1 MVLSNMNPILT
12 FCTLALISSS
22 IHCNP
27 ISDTCISVSTSVD
40 STVKYLY
47 AEVYDSN
54 GDLSCVDAIENTA
67 ENASIQC
74 DTKGVMQ
81 GMYIYLTNS
90 PEHYYSYDT
99 LFPHEELCTQEP
111 LPAGGAHAQGCTTSV
126 EMIASGFH
134 QLVIKSQ
141 TQAALFG
148 KPAALWTCW
157 TAYVEPD
164 YLITADHQF
173 CMAKLDQ
180 NQERVIKIHGFLSQA
195 LGTTEERTNDPD
207 KVDAIFNTCTNLL
220 INFGGIEP
228 PSQHELGKL
237 HVQKI
242 DNCASFMKAVPKD
255 GFQGFVDSWL
265 NVLEGVNNK
274 PLDSY
279 IFCRDLSELIDFTD
293 HDKDH
298 NVVDH

>member
-1 MVLSNMNPILT
+1 
-12 FCTLALISSS
+12 
-22 IHCNP
+22 
-27 ISDTCISVSTSVD
+27 
-40 STVKYLY
+40 
-47 AEVYDSN
+47 
-54 GDLSCVDAIENTA
+54 
-67 ENASIQC
+67 
-74 DTKGVMQ
+74 
-81 GMYIYLTNS
+81 
-90 PEHYYSYDT
+90 
-99 LFPHEELCTQEP
+99 
-111 LPAGGAHAQGCTTSV
+111 
-126 EMIASGFH
+126 MIASGFH
-134 QLVIKSQ
+134 QLILKSQ

-157 TAYVEPD
+157 TAYVAED
-164 YLITADHQF
+164 HLITADHQF
-173 CMAKLDQ
+173 CMSNLDQ
-180 NQERVIKIHGFLSQA
+180 NQERVINIHGFLSQA
-195 LGTTEERTNDPD
+195 VGTTEERTNDPD

-265 NVLEGVNNK
+265 NVLEGVDNK